1 MESKDEMKYYV
12 SRWKEVE
19 AVEREELRQ
28 ATFEQRWMQLIA
40 LHNLA
45 WGLGLKV
52 KRNEEEEMAVILR
65 WAKIKDFYAKS
76 R

>member
-1 MESKDEMKYYV
+1 MESNDGMKNYV

-28 ATFEQRWMQLIA
+28 ATFEQRWRQLKA
-40 LHNLA
+40 LTNLA

-52 KRNEEEEMAVILR
+52 ERSEEEEMAVILR

-76 R
+76 

>member
-1 MESKDEMKYYV
+1 MSSQKTIKKYL
-12 SRWKEVE
+12 SRWKAVE

-28 ATFEQRWMQLIA
+28 STIELRWRQLVA
-40 LHNLA
+40 LSNLA

-52 KRNEEEEMAVILR
+52 EKNEEEEMAIILR
-65 WAKIKDFYAKS
+65 WAKIKDFYANS